1 MDVLADVKGRYNL
14 TENQFRK
21 SIYISMRTGKSLFYS
36 LTVLLVFHVFNVQGL
51 VVPDLSKHSNL
62 TSSKRVYSLGF
73 SIRKLSSK
81 KDNATA
87 NSPNSGLISGLSPE
101 VAVTIQDKWAYIT
114 NLYVGSDQQE
124 VEVEIDTGSSD
135 LWIRSQS
142 AGGSYNP
149 SSSSTFKQTN
159 NTFDA
164 YYFDDSYAKGKWAYE
179 NVALAKDAPTVKGL
193 QFGYATDVT
202 TSNNIFG
209 IGFKNLES
217 TVYGGNGAVYNNF
230 PAALKAQG
238 LVNKNAY
245 SLYLNS
251 QEATEGTLI
260 FGGVDK
266 AKYDGPL
273 VEFDLTGKANRN
285 RDNYRM
291 DITLDSVSA
300 EGQTG
305 TLNAPVT
312 LDSGTT
318 YTILNQDI
326 YNAML
331 KIFKPQYSSKY
342 QVDIISCD
350 QPDKEVEFKF
360 GDLVIKVPYS
370 DFADQ
375 LYQNGQTKI
384 DGVCVFALSSTN
396 DEYILGDNFLRHAYV
411 VYDLEDRKIS
421 MAQVKYTS
429 ESDIQEL

>member
-1 MDVLADVKGRYNL
+1 
-14 TENQFRK
+14 
-21 SIYISMRTGKSLFYS
+21 MREGESLFYS
-36 LTVLLVFHVFNVQGL
+36 LTILLVFHVFIVRGL
-51 VVPDLSKHSNL
+51 VVPDLSKRSNL
-62 TSSKRVYSLGF
+62 TNSKNVYSLGF
-73 SIRKLSSK
+73 SIQKLSSK
-81 KDNATA
+81 KGNSTA
-87 NSPNSGLISGLSPE
+87 GSPNFGSISGLSPE
-101 VAVTIQDKWAYIT
+101 VAVTVQDKWAYIT
-114 NLYVGSDQQE
+114 NIYVGSDQQE

-142 AGGSYNP
+142 AGGSFDP

-159 NTFDA
+159 NNFEVN
-164 YYFDDSYAKGKWAYE
+164 YFDHSYAKGKWAYD
-179 NVALAKDAPTVKGL
+179 NVALSKDAPTVKGL

-202 TSNNIFG
+202 SSDNILG
-209 IGFKNLES
+209 IGFKELES
-217 TVYGGNGAVYNNF
+217 TVYGGNGVVYNNF

-238 LVNKNAY
+238 LINKNAY

-260 FGGVDK
+260 FGGVDN
-266 AKYDGPL
+266 AKYDGSL
-273 VEFDLTGKANRN
+273 VDFDLTGTKNN

-291 DITLDSVSA
+291 DITLDTVSA

-342 QVDIISCD
+342 QVNTISCD

-360 GDLVIKVPYS
+360 GDLVINVPYA

-375 LYQNGQTKI
+375 LYENGQTKI
-384 DGVCVFALSSTN
+384 DGVCVFALSSQN

-429 ESDIQEL
+429 DSDIQEL